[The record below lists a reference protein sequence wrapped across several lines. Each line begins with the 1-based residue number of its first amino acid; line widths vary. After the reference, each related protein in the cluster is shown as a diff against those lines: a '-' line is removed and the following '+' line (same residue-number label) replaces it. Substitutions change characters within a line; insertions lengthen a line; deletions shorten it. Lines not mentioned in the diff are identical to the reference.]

1 MGFRKVRFRVVV
13 EYITKRA
20 NESISY
26 TLVHYS
32 VLLGFKGSHR
42 RYLSVARARRN
53 DGATVAGRQ
62 RCAGASL
69 DRDAETRQYGSI
81 QAHFAFPCPPLSL
94 SRWAG
99 ASTAHP
105 RATKMRAETVAL
117 CLAGCCLSLEPSRK
131 ISAGRSPSHVA
142 SATPVAIGPCTQGS
156 QAGPLS
162 LRLVTLTGLV
172 GGGTARR
179 EKCSSTHPRTYHL
192 REFLVDSQQ

>member
-1 MGFRKVRFRVVV
+1 MGFRKVRFRVAV

-99 ASTAHP
+99 ASASDEDARRNG
-105 RATKMRAETVAL
+105 RAVARDDGSAPPNGRAL
-117 CLAGCCLSLEPSRK
+117 
-131 ISAGRSPSHVA
+131 ISAGAWLGAVCPWSRAAKYLQAVA
-142 SATPVAIGPCTQGS
+142 HPMW
-156 QAGPLS
+156 L
-162 LRLVTLTGLV
+162 LRLLLLLDHVPRG
-172 GGGTARR
+172 RR
-179 EKCSSTHPRTYHL
+179 RVRCRFGS
-192 REFLVDSQQ
+192 